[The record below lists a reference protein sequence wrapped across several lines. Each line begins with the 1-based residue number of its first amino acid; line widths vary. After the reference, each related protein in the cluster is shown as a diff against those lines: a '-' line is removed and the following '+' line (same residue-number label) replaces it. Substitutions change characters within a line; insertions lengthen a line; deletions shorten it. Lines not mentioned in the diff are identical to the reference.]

1 LRTILNT
8 SSATIG
14 ARAGASILNVPTTA
28 KEVHRSPPGPV
39 EDPACHGPAQPAAEP
54 GRLRVGLVGNPNV
67 GKSVLFNR
75 LTGAYV
81 VVSNYPGTSVAL
93 THGHGRIGTHDAEV
107 VDTPGA
113 YALVPGS
120 EEERVTQSFVLEGGA
135 DVFVHV
141 VDAKNLPRGLPFT
154 LQLLD
159 CGRPLVLVLNMMD
172 ELDDLGVSVEL
183 GLLEER
189 LGIPVVPMVAV
200 RGEGLDLLAAA
211 IERALTRPPPAP
223 PPYANGVG
231 EAVEVVRARLVASY
245 SVDAR
250 AIATLVLQGDVGAT
264 ELVGAHEPDGAAAVL
279 AEARSAAGTLGGPA
293 VYRVAFERQQI
304 ARGLLEDVLWQT
316 GPAKERAGERLGRWL
331 SRPLTGVP
339 ILLAVLWLGLY
350 QFVGVFGAGTLVD
363 LIEGPLF
370 EARINPF
377 LERLFAGIPW
387 EGVRGLFVGEYG
399 MLTLGL
405 RYAVAIILPVVGSF
419 FLFFSILEDSGYFPR
434 LALLVDRTFKR
445 IGLSGRAV
453 IPIVLGFA
461 CDTMATMVTRTLE
474 TKRERVLST
483 LLLALAIPC
492 SAQLGVILA
501 ILSGQ
506 PAALFVW
513 SVSLLG
519 IFLVVGWL
527 SAKLLPGEQ
536 ASFHM
541 ELPPMRLPRVG
552 NVVLKTYSRMQ
563 WYFLEVLPLFLA
575 ASVLLWALD
584 ITGLIRWVLAGLA
597 PVVGL
602 LGLPPETA
610 TIFLFGFFR
619 RDYGAA
625 GLFDLNDAGLLDIV
639 NLTVAA
645 VTLTLFIPC
654 IAQFLMMIRERGWKT
669 AWGMF
674 ALITPVAFGVGF
686 VLNKF
691 LRGIGW

>member
-1 LRTILNT
+1 M
-8 SSATIG
+8 
-14 ARAGASILNVPTTA
+14 
-28 KEVHRSPPGPV
+28 
-39 EDPACHGPAQPAAEP
+39 
-54 GRLRVGLVGNPNV
+54 GNPNA

-81 VVSNYPGTSVAL
+81 VVSNYPGTSVEL
-93 THGHGRIGTHDAEV
+93 SRGHGHLGAHALEV

-113 YALVPGS
+113 YALLPGT
-120 EEERVTQSFVLEGGA
+120 EEERVTQAHVLGGEA
-135 DVFVHV
+135 DVLVHV
-141 VDAKNLPRGLPFT
+141 ADAKNLPRALPFT
-154 LQLLD
+154 LQLLE
-159 CGRPLVLVLNMMD
+159 CGRPLVLALNMMD
-172 ELDDLGVSVEL
+172 EMEDLGVSVEAA
-183 GLLEER
+183 LLEER

-200 RGEGLDLLAAA
+200 RGDGLDRLADALD
-211 IERALTRPPPAP
+211 RAVSGPSPTAP
-223 PPYANGVG
+223 PYPNGVG
-231 EAVEVVRARLVASY
+231 GAVARVQERLTATY
-245 SVDAR
+245 GVDAR
-250 AIATLVLQGDVGAT
+250 AVATLLLQGDPGAVG
-264 ELVGAHEPDGAAAVL
+264 LVAAREPDGGAAAM
-279 AEARSAAGTLGGPA
+279 EAVRAATAGLGGPA
-293 VYRVAFERQQI
+293 VYRVAFERQHV
-304 ARGLLEDVLWQT
+304 ARELLEDVLWQT
-316 GPAKERAGERLGRWL
+316 QPPRRHFSDRLGRAL

-370 EARINPF
+370 EARVNPF

-387 EGVRGLFVGEYG
+387 AWLSGLFVGEYG

-419 FLFFSILEDSGYFPR
+419 FLFFSVLEDSGYFPR

-506 PAALFVW
+506 PKALFVW
-513 SVSLLG
+513 FLSLLG
-519 IFLVVGWL
+519 TFLVVGWL
-527 SAKLLPGEQ
+527 SAKLLPGEK

-541 ELPPMRLPRVG
+541 ELPPMRLPRPG
-552 NVVLKTYSRMQ
+552 NVLLKTYSRMQ

-575 ASVLLWALD
+575 ASVILWALD
-584 ITGLIRWVLAGLA
+584 VTGLIRWVIAGLT
-597 PVVGL
+597 PVVAL
-602 LGLPPETA
+602 IGLPAETA
-610 TIFLFGFFR
+610 TVFLFGFFR

-625 GLFDLNDAGLLDIV
+625 GLFDLNQAGVLDVV

-645 VTLTLFIPC
+645 VTLTLFVPC
-654 IAQFLMMIRERGWKT
+654 IAQFLMMVRERGWRT
-669 AWGMF
+669 ALGMF
-674 ALITPVAFGVGF
+674 TLITPIAFGAGF
-686 VLNKF
+686 VLNIV

>member
-1 LRTILNT
+1 M
-8 SSATIG
+8 A
-14 ARAGASILNVPTTA
+14 
-28 KEVHRSPPGPV
+28 
-39 EDPACHGPAQPAAEP
+39 
-54 GRLRVGLVGNPNV
+54 LVGNPNV

-93 THGHGRIGTHDAEV
+93 SHGHGHIGPRDVEV

-113 YALVPGS
+113 YALVPGT
-120 EEERVTQSFVLEGGA
+120 EEERVTENYILEGTA
-135 DVFVHV
+135 DVLIHV

-159 CGRPLVLVLNMMD
+159 CQRPLVLVLNMMD
-172 ELDDLGVSVEL
+172 ELEELGVSVQAE
-183 GLLEER
+183 LLEER

-200 RGEGLDLLAAA
+200 RGEGLDRLADAV
-211 IERALTRPPPAP
+211 ERALTTPPPP
-223 PPYANGVG
+223 PPEYANGVG
-231 EAVEVVRARLVASY
+231 AAVRRVRDTLRGQY
-245 SVDAR
+245 RVDAT
-250 AIATLVLQGDVGAT
+250 AMATLLLQGDESAT
-264 ELVGAHEPDGAAAVL
+264 ACVTDTEEDGGFSAL
-279 AEARSAAGTLGGPA
+279 AEAESARGTLGGPA
-293 VYRVAFERQQI
+293 VYRVAFERQHV
-304 ARGLLEDVLWQT
+304 AREYLEDVLWQT
-316 GPAKERAGERLGRWL
+316 REPKERLSERLGRWL
-331 SRPLTGVP
+331 ARPLTGVP
-339 ILLAVLWLGLY
+339 ILLVVLYLGLY
-350 QFVGVFGAGTLVD
+350 QFVGVFGAGVLVD

-370 EARINPF
+370 EGRINP
-377 LERLFAGIPW
+377 LMERLFLGIPW
-387 EGVRGLFVGEYG
+387 EWLRSLFVGEYG
-399 MLTLGL
+399 MITLGL

-434 LALLVDRTFKR
+434 LALLVDRSFKR

-506 PAALFVW
+506 PKALFVW
-513 SVSLLG
+513 FVSLLG
-519 IFLVVGWL
+519 TFMLVGWL
-527 SAKLLPGEQ
+527 SAKLLPGEK

-541 ELPPMRLPRVG
+541 ELPPMRFPRPG
-552 NVVLKTYSRMQ
+552 NVLLKTYSRMQ
-563 WYFLEVLPLFLA
+563 WYFLEVLPLFLL
-575 ASVLLWALD
+575 ASVMLWALD
-584 ITGLIRWVLAGLA
+584 ITGLIRWVIAGLT
-597 PVVGL
+597 PIVGL
-602 LGLPPETA
+602 IGLPAETS
-610 TIFLFGFFR
+610 TVFLFGFFR

-625 GLFDLNDAGLLDIV
+625 GLFDLNQAGVLDLV
-639 NLTVAA
+639 QLTVAA

-674 ALITPVAFGVGF
+674 ALITPLAFSVGF
-686 VLNKF
+686 VLNIF

>member
-1 LRTILNT
+1 M
-8 SSATIG
+8 A
-14 ARAGASILNVPTTA
+14 
-28 KEVHRSPPGPV
+28 
-39 EDPACHGPAQPAAEP
+39 
-54 GRLRVGLVGNPNV
+54 LVGNPNV

-75 LTGAYV
+75 LTNAYV

-93 THGHGRIGTHDAEV
+93 ARGHGRLGTHNLEV

-113 YALVPGS
+113 YALAPGT
-120 EEERVTQSFVLEGGA
+120 EEERVTQAHILTGEA
-135 DVFVHV
+135 DVLVQV

-154 LQLLD
+154 LQLLE
-159 CGRPLVLVLNMMD
+159 CGRPLVLALNMMD
-172 ELDDLGVSVEL
+172 EMEKLGVSVEVA
-183 GLLEER
+183 LLEER

-200 RGEGLDLLAAA
+200 RGEGMDALAEALDRTLAGPLPPPPHYPNGVGDAVSRVRSRLTGSYGVHTQALASLMLQGDPGAAELAAA
-211 IERALTRPPPAP
+211 R
-223 PPYANGVG
+223 
-231 EAVEVVRARLVASY
+231 
-245 SVDAR
+245 
-250 AIATLVLQGDVGAT
+250 
-264 ELVGAHEPDGAAAVL
+264 EPDGGAAVL
-279 AEARSAAGTLGGPA
+279 EEARQAAGSLGGPA
-293 VYRVAFERQQI
+293 AYRVAFERQRV
-304 ARGLLEDVLWQT
+304 AREILEGVLWQT
-316 GPAKERAGERLGRWL
+316 KPPHTLMADRLGRML

-339 ILLAVLWLGLY
+339 VLLAVLWLGLY
-350 QFVGVFGAGTLVD
+350 EFVGVFGAGTLVD

-370 EARINPF
+370 QARINPF
-377 LERLFAGIPW
+377 LERLFTGIPW
-387 EGVRGLFVGEYG
+387 EWLRSLFVGEYG

-419 FLFFSILEDSGYFPR
+419 FLFFSVLEDSGYFPR

-461 CDTMATMVTRTLE
+461 CDTMATLVTRTLE

-506 PAALFVW
+506 PKALFVW
-513 SVSLLG
+513 FLSLLG
-519 IFLVVGWL
+519 TFLVVGWL
-527 SAKLLPGEQ
+527 SAKLLPGER

-541 ELPPMRLPRVG
+541 ELPPMRMPRLG
-552 NVVLKTYSRMQ
+552 NVLLKTYSRMQ

-575 ASVLLWALD
+575 ASIILWALD
-584 ITGLIRWVLAGLA
+584 VTGLMGWVIMGLT

-602 LGLPPETA
+602 LGLPAETA
-610 TIFLFGFFR
+610 TVFLFGFFR

-625 GLFDLNDAGLLDIV
+625 GLFELNQAGLLDVV

-645 VTLTLFIPC
+645 VTLTLFVPC
-654 IAQFLMMIRERGWKT
+654 IAQFLMMGRERGWKT
-669 AWGMF
+669 AWGIF
-674 ALITPVAFGVGF
+674 ALITPIAFGVGF
-686 VLNKF
+686 VLNIV

>member
-1 LRTILNT
+1 M
-8 SSATIG
+8 
-14 ARAGASILNVPTTA
+14 
-28 KEVHRSPPGPV
+28 
-39 EDPACHGPAQPAAEP
+39 EDPACHGPHQAPADD
-54 GRLRVGLVGNPNV
+54 GRLRIALVGNPNV

-93 THGHGRIGTHDAEV
+93 SRGHGQLAGRDVEV

-113 YALVPGS
+113 YALVPGT
-120 EEERVTQSFVLEGGA
+120 EEERVTEEYILQGTA
-135 DVFVHV
+135 DVLVHV

-154 LQLLD
+154 LQLMD

-172 ELDDLGVSVEL
+172 ELEEL
-183 GLLEER
+183 GISVRAELLEER

-200 RGEGLDLLAAA
+200 RNEGIDHLA
-211 IERALTRPPPAP
+211 RAVEEALASGPTPPPEYP
-223 PPYANGVG
+223 NGVG
-231 EAVEVVRARLVASY
+231 AAVRRIQDTLHGSYNVDRRAL
-245 SVDAR
+245 
-250 AIATLVLQGDVGAT
+250 ATLLLQGDESATRCVMAAEADAGAQ
-264 ELVGAHEPDGAAAVL
+264 AL
-279 AEARSAAGTLGGPA
+279 AEAGAAAGTLGGPA
-293 VYRVAFERQQI
+293 IYRVAFERQHV
-304 ARGLLEDVLWQT
+304 AREYLEDVLWQT
-316 GPAKERAGERLGRWL
+316 REPKERFSERLGRWL
-331 SRPLTGVP
+331 ARPLTGVP
-339 ILLAVLWLGLY
+339 ILLVVLWLGLY

-363 LIEGPLF
+363 VIETFF
-370 EARINPF
+370 EGRINP
-377 LERLFAGIPW
+377 LVERFFQGIPW

-419 FLFFSILEDSGYFPR
+419 FLFFSVLEDSGYFPR
-434 LALLVDRTFKR
+434 LALLVDRSFKR

-506 PAALFVW
+506 PKALFVW
-513 SVSLLG
+513 FISLLG
-519 IFLVVGWL
+519 TFMLVGWL
-527 SAKLLPGEQ
+527 SAKLLPGEK

-541 ELPPMRLPRVG
+541 ELPPMRFPRVG
-552 NVVLKTYSRMQ
+552 NVLLKTYSRMQ
-563 WYFLEVLPLFLA
+563 WYFLEVLPLFLF
-575 ASVLLWALD
+575 ASVILWALD
-584 ITGLIRWVLAGLA
+584 VTGLIRYVIAALT

-602 LGLPPETA
+602 IGLPSETA
-610 TIFLFGFFR
+610 TVFLFGFFR

-625 GLFDLNDAGLLDIV
+625 GLFDLNQAGVLDLV
-639 NLTVAA
+639 QLTVAA

-674 ALITPVAFGVGF
+674 ALITPLAFGVGF
-686 VLNKF
+686 LLNIV

>member
-1 LRTILNT
+1 M
-8 SSATIG
+8 
-14 ARAGASILNVPTTA
+14 
-28 KEVHRSPPGPV
+28 
-39 EDPACHGPAQPAAEP
+39 P
-54 GRLRVGLVGNPNV
+54 GRVRIGLVGNPNV

-81 VVSNYPGTSVAL
+81 VVSNYPGTSVEV
-93 THGHGRIGTHDAEV
+93 THGHGRLGDRDVEV

-113 YALVPGS
+113 YALVPGT
-120 EEERVTQSFVLEGGA
+120 EEERVTQRHVLEGSA
-135 DVFVHV
+135 DVLVHV

-172 ELDDLGVSVEL
+172 ELEDLGVSIQVDTL
-183 GLLEER
+183 RER

-200 RGEGLDLLAAA
+200 RGEGLPALAEAV
-211 IERALTRPPPAP
+211 EEALRSRPPEP
-223 PPYANGVG
+223 PDYANGVG
-231 EAVEVVRARLVASY
+231 QAIRSVRNVLRGTYGVDPTAVASLALQRDE
-245 SVDAR
+245 SALELLRKEEADGGVA
-250 AIATLVLQGDVGAT
+250 AIAAA
-264 ELVGAHEPDGAAAVL
+264 EAAA
-279 AEARSAAGTLGGPA
+279 ATLGGPA
-293 VYRVAFERQQI
+293 VYRVAFERQLV
-304 ARGLLEDVLWQT
+304 ARDLLEDVLWQT
-316 GPAKERAGERLGRWL
+316 KPPKERVSERLGRWL
-331 SRPLTGVP
+331 SRPSTGVP
-339 ILLAVLWLGLY
+339 ILLVVLWLGLY

-370 EARINPF
+370 EARINP
-377 LERLFAGIPW
+377 LVERLFLGIPW
-387 EGVRGLFVGEYG
+387 LWIRELFVGEYG
-399 MLTLGL
+399 MITLGL

-419 FLFFSILEDSGYFPR
+419 FLFFSVMEDSGYFPR
-434 LALLVDRTFKR
+434 LALLVDRSFKR

-506 PAALFVW
+506 PKALFVW
-513 SVSLLG
+513 FLSLLG
-519 IFLVVGWL
+519 TFLLVGWL
-527 SAKLLPGEQ
+527 SARLLPGEKP
-536 ASFHM
+536 AFHM

-563 WYFLEVLPLFLA
+563 WYFLEVLPLFLL

-584 ITGLIRWVLAGLA
+584 VTGALRWVVAGIT
-597 PVVGL
+597 PVVGFI
-602 LGLPPETA
+602 GLPPETA
-610 TIFLFGFFR
+610 TVFLLGFFR

-625 GLFDLNDAGLLDIV
+625 GLFDLNQAGHLDVV

-645 VTLTLFIPC
+645 VTLTLFVPC
-654 IAQFLMMIRERGWKT
+654 IAQFLMMIRERGWRT
-669 AWGMF
+669 ALGMF
-674 ALITPVAFGVGF
+674 ALITPLAFGAGF
-686 VLNKF
+686 VLNVA
-691 LRGIGW
+691 LRGMGW

>member
-1 LRTILNT
+1 M
-8 SSATIG
+8 
-14 ARAGASILNVPTTA
+14 
-28 KEVHRSPPGPV
+28 
-39 EDPACHGPAQPAAEP
+39 
-54 GRLRVGLVGNPNV
+54 GNPNV

-93 THGHGRIGTHDAEV
+93 AHGHGHIGPRAVNV
-107 VDTPGA
+107 VDTPGV
-113 YALVPGS
+113 YALVPGT
-120 EEERVTQSFVLEGGA
+120 EEERVTQSFILGGTA
-135 DVFVHV
+135 DVLIHV
-141 VDAKNLPRGLPFT
+141 VDAKNLPRALPFT

-159 CGRPLVLVLNMMD
+159 LGRPLILVLNMMD
-172 ELDDLGVSVEL
+172 ELDALGVSVKAE
-183 GLLEER
+183 LLEER

-200 RGEGLDLLAAA
+200 RGEGLELLAAA
-211 IERALTRPPPAP
+211 VERALAAP
-223 PPYANGVG
+223 PPPPPHYPNGVG
-231 EAVEVVRARLVASY
+231 KAVETVRARLQGTYA
-245 SVDAR
+245 VDAT
-250 AIATLVLQGDVGAT
+250 AIATLALQGDIGAA
-264 ELVGAHEPDGAAAVL
+264 ELLREREPDGGAAAL
-279 AEARSAAGTLGGPA
+279 AGARAAAATLGGPA
-293 VYRVAFERQQI
+293 VYRVAFERQHV
-304 ARGLLEDVLWQT
+304 ARELLDDVLWQT
-316 GPAKERAGERLGRWL
+316 RPPTERFGERLGRWL
-331 SRPLTGVP
+331 ATPLTGIP

-370 EARINPF
+370 EERLNPL
-377 LERLFAGIPW
+377 LERFFGGIPW
-387 EGVRGLFVGEYG
+387 DWLRSLFVGEYG
-399 MLTLGL
+399 MLTLGM

-434 LALLVDRTFKR
+434 LALLVDRLFKK

-501 ILSGQ
+501 VLSGQ
-506 PAALFVW
+506 PKALFVW
-513 SVSLLG
+513 FLSILGTFLL
-519 IFLVVGWL
+519 VGWL
-527 SAKLLPGEQ
+527 SARLLPGEK

-541 ELPPMRLPRVG
+541 ELPPMRVPRPG
-552 NVVLKTYSRMQ
+552 NVALKTYSRMQ
-563 WYFLEVLPLFLA
+563 WYFLEVLPLFLL
-575 ASVLLWALD
+575 ASVILWALD
-584 ITGLIRWVLAGLA
+584 VAGLIKYVIATLT

-602 LGLPPETA
+602 IGLPAETS
-610 TIFLFGFFR
+610 TVFLFGFFR

-625 GLFDLNDAGLLDIV
+625 GLFDLNQAGVLDV
-639 NLTVAA
+639 VQLTVAA

-674 ALITPVAFGVGF
+674 ALITPLAFGVGY
-686 VLNKF
+686 VLNVV

>member
-1 LRTILNT
+1 M
-8 SSATIG
+8 
-14 ARAGASILNVPTTA
+14 
-28 KEVHRSPPGPV
+28 
-39 EDPACHGPAQPAAEP
+39 
-54 GRLRVGLVGNPNV
+54 GNPNV

-93 THGHGRIGTHDAEV
+93 AHGHGHLGRHAATV

-113 YALVPGS
+113 YALVPGT
-120 EEERVTQSFVLEGGA
+120 EEERVTQSFILDGTA
-135 DVFVHV
+135 DVLIHV

-159 CGRPLVLVLNMMD
+159 LGRPLVLVLNMMD
-172 ELDDLGVSVEL
+172 ELDSLGVSVKTD
-183 GLLEER
+183 LLEER

-200 RGEGLDLLAAA
+200 RGEGLELLADAVD
-211 IERALTRPPPAP
+211 RALATQPPAP
-223 PPYANGVG
+223 PEYPNGVG
-231 EAVEVVRARLVASY
+231 RAVASVRSRLQGAY
-245 SVDAR
+245 GVDAT
-250 AIATLVLQGDVGAT
+250 AIATLALQGDIGAT
-264 ELVGAHEPDGAAAVL
+264 ELVRDREPDGGAAAL
-279 AEARSAAGTLGGPA
+279 AAAREAAGTLGGPA
-293 VYRVAFERQQI
+293 VYRVAFERQHV
-304 ARGLLEDVLWQT
+304 ARELLDDVLWQT
-316 GPAKERAGERLGRWL
+316 RPPTDRFGERLGRWL
-331 SRPLTGVP
+331 ATPLTGIP

-370 EARINPF
+370 EERLNPV
-377 LERLFAGIPW
+377 LERFFEGIPW
-387 EGVRGLFVGEYG
+387 EWLRSLFVGEYG

-419 FLFFSILEDSGYFPR
+419 FLFFSVLEDSGYFPR
-434 LALLVDRTFKR
+434 LALLVDRLFKK

-501 ILSGQ
+501 VLSGQ
-506 PAALFVW
+506 PKALFVW
-513 SVSLLG
+513 FLSILG
-519 IFLVVGWL
+519 TFLVVGWL
-527 SAKLLPGEQ
+527 SARLLPGEK

-541 ELPPMRLPRVG
+541 ELPPMRVPRPG
-552 NVVLKTYSRMQ
+552 NVALKTYSRMQ
-563 WYFLEVLPLFLA
+563 WYFLEVLPLFLL
-575 ASVLLWALD
+575 ASVMLWALD
-584 ITGLIRWVLAGLA
+584 VAGLIKYVIAALT

-602 LGLPPETA
+602 IGLPPETS
-610 TIFLFGFFR
+610 TVFLFGFFR

-625 GLFDLNDAGLLDIV
+625 GLFDLNQAGVLDV
-639 NLTVAA
+639 VQLTVAA

-674 ALITPVAFGVGF
+674 ALITPLAFGVGYL
-686 VLNKF
+686 LNIL

>member
-1 LRTILNT
+1 MKRRPSPATWSPALTPA
-8 SSATIG
+8 SSAPDST
-14 ARAGASILNVPTTA
+14 LTA
-28 KEVHRSPPGPV
+28 PAPAD
-39 EDPACHGPAQPAAEP
+39 DPSCHGPGAPPHEA
-54 GRLRVGLVGNPNV
+54 GRLRVALVGNPNV

-93 THGHGRIGTHDAEV
+93 SRGHGHLGERSVEV

-113 YALVPGS
+113 YALVPGT
-120 EEERVTQSFVLEGGA
+120 EEERVTEDYILSGSA
-135 DVFVHV
+135 DVLVHV
-141 VDAKNLPRGLPFT
+141 IDAKNLPRGLPFT
-154 LQLLD
+154 LGLLG

-172 ELDDLGVSVEL
+172 ELDELGVSVEA

-200 RGEGLDLLAAA
+200 RGEGVGDLAAA
-211 IERALTRPPPAP
+211 VERALTQGPPPP
-223 PPYANGVG
+223 PDYANGVG
-231 EAVEVVRARLVASY
+231 AAIARVRGRLQGAY
-245 SVDAR
+245 SVDPTAL
-250 AIATLVLQGDVGAT
+250 ATLLLQGDESATACVTGA
-264 ELVGAHEPDGAAAVL
+264 EPDGGRAAL
-279 AEARSAAGTLGGPA
+279 AEAREAAATLGGPA
-293 VYRVAFERQQI
+293 VYRVAFERQQV
-304 ARGLLEDVLWQT
+304 ARELLEDVLWQT
-316 GPAKERAGERLGRWL
+316 REPKERFGERLGRWL
-331 SRPLTGVP
+331 ARPLTGVP
-339 ILLAVLWLGLY
+339 ILLVVLWLGLY

-363 LIEGPLF
+363 VIEGFF
-370 EARINPF
+370 EGRINPVV
-377 LERLFAGIPW
+377 ERFFQGIPW

-419 FLFFSILEDSGYFPR
+419 FLFFSVLEDSGYFPR
-434 LALLVDRTFKR
+434 LALLVDRSFKR

-506 PAALFVW
+506 PKALFVW
-513 SVSLLG
+513 FISLLG
-519 IFLVVGWL
+519 TFMLVGWL
-527 SAKLLPGEQ
+527 SAKVLPGET

-541 ELPPMRLPRVG
+541 ELPPMRFPRPG
-552 NVVLKTYSRMQ
+552 NVLLKTYSRMQ
-563 WYFLEVLPLFLA
+563 WYFLEVLPLFLL
-575 ASVLLWALD
+575 ASVMLWALD
-584 ITGLIRWVLAGLA
+584 VTRLIGWVIAGLT

-602 LGLPPETA
+602 IGLPAETA

-625 GLFDLNDAGLLDIV
+625 GLFDLNQAGVLDV
-639 NLTVAA
+639 VQLTVAA

-674 ALITPVAFGVGF
+674 ALITPLAFGVGF
-686 VLNKF
+686 VLNIL
-691 LRGIGW
+691 LRGMGW

>member
-1 LRTILNT
+1 L
-8 SSATIG
+8 
-14 ARAGASILNVPTTA
+14 
-28 KEVHRSPPGPV
+28 
-39 EDPACHGPAQPAAEP
+39 
-54 GRLRVGLVGNPNV
+54 
-67 GKSVLFNR
+67 
-75 LTGAYV
+75 
-81 VVSNYPGTSVAL
+81 
-93 THGHGRIGTHDAEV
+93 EV

-113 YALVPGS
+113 YALVPGT
-120 EEERVTQSFVLEGGA
+120 EEERVTQAYILDGDA
-135 DVFVHV
+135 DVLVHV

-159 CGRPLVLVLNMMD
+159 CGRPLVLALNMMD
-172 ELDDLGVSVEL
+172 EIEELGVSVETA
-183 GLLEER
+183 LLEER

-200 RGEGLDLLAAA
+200 RGMGVERLADALD
-211 IERALTRPPPAP
+211 RALAAP
-223 PPYANGVG
+223 PPEPPHYPNGVAS
-231 EAVEVVRARLVASY
+231 AVARVRDKLAGSY
-245 SVDAR
+245 GVDTR
-250 AIATLVLQGDVGAT
+250 AVATLALQDDPGAVA
-264 ELVGAHEPDGAAAVL
+264 LVREREPDGGAAAL
-279 AEARSAAGTLGGPA
+279 AEARDAAATLGGPA
-293 VYRVAFERQQI
+293 VYRVAFERQHV
-304 ARGLLEDVLWQT
+304 AREILEDVLWQT
-316 GPAKERAGERLGRWL
+316 SPPRARFSERLGRML

-350 QFVGVFGAGTLVD
+350 QFVGVFGAGILVD

-370 EARINPF
+370 QARVNPL
-377 LERLFAGIPW
+377 LERLFTGIPW
-387 EGVRGLFVGEYG
+387 DWLRSLFVGEYG

-419 FLFFSILEDSGYFPR
+419 FLFFSVLEDSGYFPR

-506 PAALFVW
+506 PKALFVW
-513 SVSLLG
+513 SLSLLG
-519 IFLVVGWL
+519 TFLVVGWL
-527 SAKLLPGEQ
+527 SARLLPGER

-541 ELPPMRLPRVG
+541 ELPPMRLPRLG
-552 NVVLKTYSRMQ
+552 NVLLKTYSRMQ

-575 ASVLLWALD
+575 ASVMLWALD
-584 ITGLIRWVLAGLA
+584 VTGLIRWVIAGLT

-602 LGLPPETA
+602 IGLPAETA
-610 TIFLFGFFR
+610 TVFLFGFFR

-625 GLFDLNDAGLLDIV
+625 GLFDLNQAGVLDVV

-645 VTLTLFIPC
+645 VTLTLFVPC
-654 IAQFLMMIRERGWKT
+654 IAQFLMMVRERGWKT

-674 ALITPVAFGVGF
+674 ALITPIAFGAGF
-686 VLNKF
+686 VLNIV